1 MQGSVK
7 IVYRN
12 GNADAIISAAGR
24 ISTTQG
30 TADEIYAKSRDNDRE
45 KNNKLIEKILLS
57 GHTSVLEHA
66 NFNLSFDDVSVF
78 VEQFII
84 EFRLASFTVKSRR
97 YVDFSGM
104 GFYKPDLPSGELED
118 AYNKHM
124 EYLFNEY
131 SYFLEKGVP
140 KEDARF
146 VLPYSFRSN
155 FYCTINARELVHI
168 VNEMI
173 NGRGAKYPELK
184 ALGRMLAKQCKE
196 EMPFLPIDEYETDT
210 CADIA
215 ENFKEYIH
223 EDADCE
229 DSALVTLMY
238 ATEDPCGKIC
248 EAFALYHQ
256 LSGLDI
262 DNPECREKVI
272 KTVLNQ
278 SRRRELEQ
286 VSATVRFNNVSLAG
300 LTHLVRHRMQSLVI
314 PELID
319 VCDYSKYVVPKSV
332 VDCGEEARYREVFKK
347 SAELNKKLADGG
359 VSRYDR
365 VYTLLSGM
373 TIPVMTTMN
382 ANELFI
388 FFKLRA
394 CNRAQWEIREDADCL
409 LSILRKKSPELFKH
423 FGPSCFVSGKCPEG
437 RMTCGKINEVKD
449 KYSKLG
455 LD

>member
-30 TADEIYAKSRDNDRE
+30 TADEIYEKSKANDRE
-45 KNNKLIEKILLS
+45 KNGKLIDKILMS

-66 NFNLSFDDVSVF
+66 NFNLSFDNVSVF

-104 GFYKPDLPSGELED
+104 GFYKPVLPSEELED
-118 AYNKHM
+118 EYNNHM
-124 EYLFNEY
+124 KYLFNEY

-155 FYCTINARELVHI
+155 FYCTVNARELVHI
-168 VNEMI
+168 VNEML
-173 NGRGAKYPELK
+173 NGRGAKYPEIK
-184 ALGRMLAKQCKE
+184 ALGRMLAEQCKE
-196 EMPFLPIDEYETDT
+196 EMPFLPIAEYEADAYT
-210 CADIA
+210 DIA
-215 ENFKEYIH
+215 EDFKEYIH
-223 EDADCE
+223 TNADCE
-229 DSALVTLMY
+229 DSEPVTLLY
-238 ATEDPCGKIC
+238 ATDDPCGKIC
-248 EAFALYHQ
+248 EAFALYHR
-256 LSGLDI
+256 LPGLDT

-272 KTVLNQ
+272 KTILRQ
-278 SRRRELEQ
+278 PRRRELEQ

-319 VCDYSKYVVPKSV
+319 ACDYSKYVFPKSV
-332 VDCGEEARYREVFKK
+332 VDCGEETRYREVFKK
-347 SAELNKKLADGG
+347 SAELNKKLADCG

-388 FFKLRA
+388 FFKLRT

-409 LSILRKKSPELFKH
+409 LSILRKQSPELFKH

-437 RMTCGKINEVKD
+437 RMTCGKINEVRD
-449 KYSKLG
+449 KYIKL
-455 LD
+455 